1 MWVSATWERHQKK
14 QRHLWLHQINP
25 LTPALPDLFP
35 PSSSTS
41 LGDEIPCRD
50 CMCAISPSLIWKC
63 GRAAQGCDGYLL
75 SVLSLHA
82 CWLCK
87 SLLWD
92 HTPDHAGVVQ
102 NSFYLSVSSL
112 MPPDNGDIISECCHL
127 GAPGASEARRM
138 DQAGG
143 RILLLRVSFLSE
155 PNVCISAKRQTRRG
169 AASSS
174 SPTAASSR
182 TLVQG
187 CC

>member
-35 PSSSTS
+35 PSSSAS

-50 CMCAISPSLIWKC
+50 CICAISPSLIWKC
-63 GRAAQGCDGYLL
+63 GRTAQGCDGYLL

-92 HTPDHAGVVQ
+92 HTSDHAGVVP

-112 MPPDNGDIISECCHL
+112 MPADNGDIGDNFWLLS
-127 GAPGASEARRM
+127 SWSS
-138 DQAGG
+138 GG
-143 RILLLRVSFLSE
+143 YWGWTTQGSNPAAVTRIRCVSLPKLYFFPSE
-155 PNVCISAKRQTRRG
+155 PNVCISAKRQRRRG
-169 AASSS
+169 CS
-174 SPTAASSR
+174 
-182 TLVQG
+182 Q
-187 CC
+187 

>member
-35 PSSSTS
+35 PSSSAS

-50 CMCAISPSLIWKC
+50 CICAISPSLIWKC
-63 GRAAQGCDGYLL
+63 GRTAQGCDGYLL

-92 HTPDHAGVVQ
+92 HTSDHAGVVP

-112 MPPDNGDIISECCHL
+112 MPADNGDIGDNFWLLS
-127 GAPGASEARRM
+127 SWSS
-138 DQAGG
+138 GG
-143 RILLLRVSFLSE
+143 YWGWTTQGSNPAAVTRIRCVSL
-155 PNVCISAKRQTRRG
+155 PK
-169 AASSS
+169 
-174 SPTAASSR
+174 
-182 TLVQG
+182 L
-187 CC
+187 